1 MSALEEDWHNLE
13 EPSSLPV
20 SSQRE
25 KTGARVPPHN
35 IEAEA
40 SLLGAMLL
48 SKDAIADALEVTS
61 AEHFYKPSHAHVFD
75 AICGLYA
82 SGEPSDPV
90 TVADA
95 LDRAGLL
102 EGIGGPGMLL
112 DLQAVTPAITSASSF
127 ARIVQEH
134 ATLRGLIGA
143 ASEMAEIGYSRPEDV
158 PKAVDEAENLVYQ
171 LARGRINESMGQMRD
186 LLDQTIDA
194 IEEKALGEGLTGV
207 PTGFKQIDELTFG
220 LQKGN
225 LIIIGAR
232 PSVGKTSFGLNI
244 ATHIAT
250 VANQPALIFSL
261 EMSRLELTQR
271 ILCAEAKVDSQK
283 IGNRR
288 MSEDDWVRIHKGF
301 GNLDQAPI
309 YIDDNPGISI
319 MEIRAKARRLKSR
332 IGNLGVIVV
341 DYLQLMT
348 GRSTAESRQ
357 VEISE
362 ISRGLKLL
370 ARDLDTPV
378 IGISQLSRSL
388 ESRQDKRPMLSDL
401 RESGSIEQ
409 DADLVMFIY
418 RDEIYNPESSQM
430 GIAEINLAKNRNGPV
445 DRVRLAY
452 MPNFT
457 KFATLSRR
465 DDESDSAIPK
475 AGSINEPGNF

>member
-1 MSALEEDWHNLE
+1 LSALEDDWRNLE

-25 KTGARVPPHN
+25 KTGSRVPPHN

-82 SGEPSDPV
+82 IGEPADPV

-127 ARIVQEH
+127 ARIIQEH

-158 PKAVDEAENLVYQ
+158 PRAVDEAENLVYQ
-171 LARGRINESMGQMRD
+171 LAQGRINDSMGAMRD
-186 LLDQTIDA
+186 LLDQTLDA
-194 IEEKALGEGLTGV
+194 MEERQQGKGLTGV
-207 PTGFKQIDELTFG
+207 PTGFKRLDQLTSG

-232 PSVGKTSFGLNI
+232 PSVGKTSLGLNI

-250 VANQPALIFSL
+250 VSNHPALIFSL

-271 ILCAEAKVDSQK
+271 ILCAEARVDSQK
-283 IGNRR
+283 IVNAQ
-288 MSEDDWVRIHKGF
+288 MSDDDWVRINKGI
-301 GNLDQAPI
+301 GHLDEAPI
-309 YIDDNPGISI
+309 YIDDNPGVSI

-348 GRSTAESRQ
+348 GRSAAESRQ

-370 ARDLDTPV
+370 ARDLETPV

-418 RDEIYNPESSQM
+418 RDEMYNPESNET
-430 GIAEINLAKNRNGPV
+430 GLAEINLAKNRNGPV
-445 DRVRLAY
+445 ERVRLAY

-457 KFATLSRR
+457 KFA
-465 DDESDSAIPK
+465 DPAWNDESDSARQK
-475 AGSINEPGNF
+475 TSSINEPGNF

>member
-1 MSALEEDWHNLE
+1 LSALEEDWRNLE
-13 EPSSLPV
+13 GPSSLPV

-25 KTGARVPPHN
+25 KKGARVPPHN

-61 AEHFYKPSHAHVFD
+61 SEHFYKPSHAHVFD

-82 SGEPSDPV
+82 SGEPADPV

-143 ASEMAEIGYSRPEDV
+143 ASEMAEIGYSRPENV
-158 PKAVDEAENLVYQ
+158 SMAVDEAENLVYQ
-171 LARGRINESMGQMRD
+171 LAQGRINNSMGAMRD
-186 LLDQTIDA
+186 LINQTLDA
-194 IEEKALGEGLTGV
+194 MEERQQGKGLTGV
-207 PTGFKQIDELTFG
+207 PTGFYKIDRLTSG

-232 PSVGKTSFGLNI
+232 PSVGKTSLGLNI

-250 VANQPALIFSL
+250 VSNHPALIFSL

-271 ILCAEAKVDSQK
+271 ILCSEARVDSQK
-283 IGNRR
+283 IVNAQ
-288 MSEDDWVRIHKGF
+288 MNDDDWFRINKAIGH
-301 GNLDQAPI
+301 LDEAPI
-309 YIDDNPGISI
+309 YIDDNPGVSI

-348 GRSTAESRQ
+348 GRSAAESRQ

-378 IGISQLSRSL
+378 IGISQLSRNL
-388 ESRQDKRPMLSDL
+388 ESRQDKRPLLSDL

-418 RDEIYNPESSQM
+418 RDEIYNPESSEM

-445 DRVRLAY
+445 DRVKLAY

-457 KFATLSRR
+457 KFASLVKA
-465 DDESDSAIPK
+465 DESDSAMQK

>member
-1 MSALEEDWHNLE
+1 MSALEEDWGNFE
-13 EPSSLPV
+13 EPSPLGM
-20 SSQRE
+20 SSRRQ
-25 KTGARVPPHN
+25 KGARVPPHN
-35 IEAEA
+35 IEAEV
-40 SLLGAMLL
+40 SLLGSMLL
-48 SKDAIADALEVTS
+48 SKDAIAAALELIS

-82 SGEPSDPV
+82 SGEPADPI

-102 EGIGGPGMLL
+102 EGIGGPGILI
-112 DLQAVTPAITSASSF
+112 DLQANAVATTSASSF
-127 ARIVQEH
+127 ARIVQDH
-134 ATLRGLIGA
+134 AMLRGLIGA
-143 ASEMAEIGYSRPEDV
+143 ANEMAEIGYSRPEDV
-158 PKAVDEAENLVYQ
+158 VKAVDEAENLVYQ
-171 LARGRINESMGQMRD
+171 LGQGRINNSLSPMRD
-186 LLDQTIDA
+186 LLDQTLDA
-194 IEEKALGEGLTGV
+194 MEERNEGGIPGV
-207 PTGFKQIDELTFG
+207 ATGFKELDELTSG

-250 VANQPALIFSL
+250 VSKKPALIFSL
-261 EMSRLELTQR
+261 EMSNLEVTKR
-271 ILCAEAKVDSQK
+271 ILCSESRVDSTK
-283 IGNRR
+283 IDNGQMTN
-288 MSEDDWVRIHKGF
+288 DDWVRISKGI
-301 GNLDQAPI
+301 GHLDEAPF

-332 IGNLGVIVV
+332 IGSLGIIVV

-348 GRSTAESRQ
+348 GRSSAENRQ

-418 RDEIYNPESSQM
+418 RDELYNPESDDM
-430 GIAEINLAKNRNGPV
+430 GLAEIHVAKNRNGPV
-445 DRVRLAY
+445 NRIRLAY

-457 KFATLSRR
+457 LFADLSRR
-465 DDESDSAIPK
+465 RSESDSDSEIQKPV
-475 AGSINEPGNF
+475 SNIEPGNF

>member
-1 MSALEEDWHNLE
+1 M
-13 EPSSLPV
+13 
-20 SSQRE
+20 
-25 KTGARVPPHN
+25 PPHN

-82 SGEPSDPV
+82 TGEPADPV

-102 EGIGGPGMLL
+102 EGIGGPGTLL

-143 ASEMAEIGYSRPEDV
+143 ANEMAEIGYSRPEDV

-171 LARGRINESMGQMRD
+171 LAQGRINDSMGQMRD
-186 LLDQTIDA
+186 LLDQTLDA
-194 IEEKALGEGLTGV
+194 MEERQQGKGLTGV
-207 PTGFKQIDELTFG
+207 PTGFKRLDQLTSG

-232 PSVGKTSFGLNI
+232 PSVGKTSLGLNI

-250 VANQPALIFSL
+250 VSNNPALIFSL

-271 ILCAEAKVDSQK
+271 ILCAEARVDSQK
-283 IGNRR
+283 IVNAQ
-288 MSEDDWVRIHKGF
+288 MNDDDWVRINKGI
-301 GNLDQAPI
+301 GHLDEAPI
-309 YIDDNPGISI
+309 YIDDNPGVSI

-332 IGNLGVIVV
+332 IGNLGIIVV

-348 GRSTAESRQ
+348 GRSAAESRQ

-362 ISRGLKLL
+362 ISRG
-370 ARDLDTPV
+370 
-378 IGISQLSRSL
+378 
-388 ESRQDKRPMLSDL
+388 PMLSDL

-418 RDEIYNPESSQM
+418 RDEIYNPESNEM

-445 DRVRLAY
+445 ERVRLAY

-457 KFATLSRR
+457 KFADLSRA
-465 DDESDSAIPK
+465 DESDSSIQK
-475 AGSINEPGNF
+475 ADSVNEPGNF